1 MALTRLRL
9 KLLEMLLLS
18 SDHLEQPINLRLLL
32 LLQFLMYLPQTR
44 CTVVM
49 QINTPNDW

>member
-18 SDHLEQPINLRLLL
+18 SDHLEQPILNKSS
-32 LLQFLMYLPQTR
+32 
-44 CTVVM
+44 VV
-49 QINTPNDW
+49 IPNDTSGALF